1 MGKELPWTS
10 HGAYLPASRLTNRV
24 FRETVANKRGTVP
37 TYRRRSARQL
47 AGPMTVTEMM
57 DAYTVP
63 LLRFVPW
70 PHAPTPMVA
79 RPRPA
84 APTYRGKVPE
94 QINFATLIFEILQ
107 DIFLNQIKNYFRMYS
122 DSANAN
128 GTFSYLKRKCFF
140 GNSVT
145 RCWNEK

>member
-1 MGKELPWTS
+1 MIKIIVSKFTESQHQNGSTPGSRIFPMVEISVKLDWRKYFLELKQ
-10 HGAYLPASRLTNRV
+10 LPYHFHEKLRFCKLGLGD
-24 FRETVANKRGTVP
+24 FMVP
-37 TYRRRSARQL
+37 L
-47 AGPMTVTEMM
+47 AGLYIIMENL
-57 DAYTVP
+57 P
-63 LLRFVPW
+63 LCGQSLNAEWICLSCRSS
-70 PHAPTPMVA
+70 
-79 RPRPA
+79 
-84 APTYRGKVPE
+84 
-94 QINFATLIFEILQ
+94 LIFEILQ